1 MVSRSEL
8 DGRFV
13 RTIPEVERY
22 IASIDFSAGPGFC
35 NPWTSGTFDSG
46 YPRFSL
52 SDARRTSVRAHRY
65 GWKLLRG
72 PIPPRLVVCHSCDFR
87 ICMNPMHWFLG
98 TSAVNSADMVA
109 KGRSLPGVRN
119 PAVKLTDADVRVI
132 KYELLPQ
139 VSTNGGSHR
148 TGQLTLADIA
158 SRYGV
163 TTQTLYLIR
172 SGKSWRH
179 I

>member
-1 MVSRSEL
+1 VSGQFIRTVAEV
-8 DGRFV
+8 DRFL
-13 RTIPEVERY
+13 T
-22 IASIDFSAGPGFC
+22 SIDFGPGLGAC
-35 NPWTSGTFDSG
+35 YPWTGGTFDSG

-72 PIPPRLVVCHSCDFR
+72 PIPPKLVVCHSCDFR
-87 ICMNPMHWFLG
+87 LCMNMWHWFLG
-98 TSAVNSADMVA
+98 TNAVNSADMVA

-132 KYELLPQ
+132 KYELLPL
-139 VSTNGGSHR
+139 VATGSGR
-148 TGQLTLADIA
+148 TCRGQLTLQAIAD
-158 SRYGV
+158 RYGV
-163 TTQTLYLIR
+163 SAPAIR
-172 SGKSWRH
+172 AIRAGLTWTH